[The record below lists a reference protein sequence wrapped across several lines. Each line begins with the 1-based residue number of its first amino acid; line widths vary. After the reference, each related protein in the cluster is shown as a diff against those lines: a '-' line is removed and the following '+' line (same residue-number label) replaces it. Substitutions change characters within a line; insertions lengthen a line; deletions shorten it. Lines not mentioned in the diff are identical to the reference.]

1 MATRITGNDTPLV
14 SVRQEDLDKFNA
26 WLKKLGAS
34 PVSPVRPYSAPTP
47 TKAPIKPVKATKK
60 AVKKG
65 AKAGAT
71 AATTAFGILAGWASN
86 PALSG
91 QPQRPRTPEERRKY
105 LDSLTRK

>member
-34 PVSPVRPYSAPTP
+34 PVTPVRPYSAPTP

-71 AATTAFGILAGWASN
+71 AATTAFGILAGWTN
-86 PALSG
+86 R
-91 QPQRPRTPEERRKY
+91 PQSPRKHR
-105 LDSLTRK
+105 S